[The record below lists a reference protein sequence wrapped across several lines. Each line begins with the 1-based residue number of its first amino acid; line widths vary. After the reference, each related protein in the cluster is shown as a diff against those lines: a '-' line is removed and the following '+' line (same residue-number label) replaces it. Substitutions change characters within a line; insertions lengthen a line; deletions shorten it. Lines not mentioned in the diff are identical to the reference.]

1 MLKHSDKK
9 DSVLVELTLLGDT
22 TAYAE
27 LVTRHEK
34 AVKGSAYKITGGTY
48 FAEDA
53 SQDAFVSAWINLSS
67 LRDRDKFGSWVCAIA
82 KNCASRIMNHYTATI
97 PAISLDTVALYES
110 GEDGGFDALSLSGN
124 ETESELQLAVD
135 SLSEKI
141 REAVKLHYF
150 HGLSVNEIAEK
161 LSLPAG
167 TVKWRLS
174 EGRKRLRKEFG
185 VMEKT
190 YNENENLVTR
200 VMRQVEELKL
210 WKLKDDRTG
219 FEADYKHVLEAVE
232 ALEESDE
239 KKHAMADVLLTGY
252 WWLPGKQ
259 NDELLAKIKQ
269 AALESHN
276 EDVMA
281 SVIADEAH
289 KRDGKERIEYMRDE
303 LIPFVKENG
312 FIKALGYLHFW
323 LGLYLTE
330 EGMKDEGIESY
341 KKVLDVLEPGDVYYA
356 NALAVLEMYNRKV
369 AYEGEAVQFG
379 YELTGEELR
388 YIDGK
393 LYFWS
398 QPGFGRGSRVC
409 DLDSIFWY
417 SSRVDSLILDP
428 EMKPGDVISSSDNKC
443 TLTFAESG
451 ATVTTPAGT
460 FENCR
465 VYVFDGERYG
475 TSHVET
481 TFCEGVGI
489 VRQVSTRDTF
499 TEDWRLS
506 SYEIKGGEGMI
517 PFAEGNIWRYDC
529 VSAEDSVIADINNT
543 FKCTYFDGS
552 KVVLTHCSTQA
563 VTAFADTWD
572 GQIRAARKCY
582 CDDTDGEEYL
592 VSVDKYLTRAAELAV
607 TKRQKVHTKIATD
620 VMKRIFDTDPVY
632 NPEYTEK
639 GIWNFFDFYN
649 VKTIDGKTAIPEHG
663 RIYAFEWKD
672 FCGGLDGYHLLY
684 NFLYDILY
692 QATGYVWSDEWVPGY
707 TQNKK
712 FKYSFNTN
720 VDLSLKVLPEE
731 TVVTPAGTFE
741 NCRHVYFELDGLKGG
756 WDYRGGKMNYWFAPG
771 VGIVKFSSIY
781 DNGKVEGFWT
791 LTDYRGTGEGYFP
804 VADGLFRRYEPVD
817 IGSGLI
823 GSVEYTFDEDE
834 TGTVLFRNAYG
845 TQKREEYL
853 KRIKG

>member
-34 AVKGSAYKITGGTY
+34 AVKGSAYKVTGGTY

-67 LRDRDKFGSWVCAIA
+67 LRDRDKFGSWVCTIA
-82 KNCASRIMNHYTATI
+82 KNCASRIMTHYTAAI
-97 PAISLDTVALYES
+97 PTISLDTVALYES
-110 GEDGGFDALSLSGN
+110 GEDGCFDTLSLRES

-185 VMEKT
+185 VMENT
-190 YNENENLVTR
+190 YNENEKLVTR

-210 WKLKDDRTG
+210 WRLKDDKTG
-219 FEADYKHVLEAVE
+219 FEAEYKKVLEAVE
-232 ALEESDE
+232 SLEDSNE
-239 KKHAMADVLLTGY
+239 KKHAMADVLLAGY
-252 WWLPGKQ
+252 WWLPGEK
-259 NDELLAKIKQ
+259 NSEVFENIKK
-269 AALESHN
+269 AAIEGHN
-276 EDVMA
+276 EDVMT
-281 SVIADEAH
+281 SVIAEESCRYSGNEQID
-289 KRDGKERIEYMRDE
+289 YMKNTQ
-303 LIPFVKENG
+303 IPFLEENG
-312 FIKALGYLHFW
+312 FVKALGYVYFW

-330 EGMKDEGIESY
+330 AEQQEEGIASY
-341 KKVLDVLEPGDVYYA
+341 KKVLDILEPCDVYYA
-356 NALAVLEMYNRKV
+356 NALAVLEMYERK
-369 AYEGEAVQFG
+369 ASTAAGAKQFG

-393 LYFWS
+393 LYFWA
-398 QPGFGRGSRVC
+398 QPGFSRGSRACV
-409 DLDSIFWY
+409 LDSIFWY
-417 SSRVDSLILDP
+417 ASRVDELVFDP
-428 EMKPGDVISSSDNKC
+428 AMKLGDVRESGTGT
-443 TLTFAESG
+443 TLTFAKSG
-451 ATVTTPAGT
+451 VTVDTPAGT

-465 VYVFDGERYG
+465 VYIFDGNVYG

-489 VRQVSTRDTF
+489 VRQVSTRDSL

-506 SYEIKGGEGMI
+506 AYEIKGGEGMI
-517 PFAEGNIWRYDC
+517 PFAEGNLWRYDC
-529 VSAEDSVIADINNT
+529 VSAEESLIADINNS
-543 FKCTYFDGS
+543 FVCTYFDGAKAILS
-552 KVVLTHCSTQA
+552 HCSTQA
-563 VTAFADTWD
+563 VTAFADTWE
-572 GQIRAARKCY
+572 GQILAARRCY
-582 CDDTDGEEYL
+582 CDDTDGEEHL
-592 VSVDKYLTRAAELAV
+592 VSVDKYLARASELAV
-607 TKRQKVHTKIATD
+607 TKRQKIHTAIATD
-620 VMKRIFDTDPVY
+620 VMKRIFDTDANY
-632 NPEYTEK
+632 NPDYTEK
-639 GIWNFFDFYN
+639 GIWNFFDYYH

-692 QATGYVWSDEWVPGY
+692 QATGYVWNDEWVPGY
-707 TQNKK
+707 ETEKDY
-712 FKYSFNTN
+712 KYYHDIN
-720 VDLSLKVLPEE
+720 VHLRLKILPEE
-731 TVVTPAGTFE
+731 TVTTPAGIFE
-741 NCRHVYFELDGLKGG
+741 NCRHVYFELDGLTGG
-756 WDYRGGKMNYWFAPG
+756 AAYRGGKMNYWFAPD

-804 VADGLFRRYEPVD
+804 VADGLFRRYEPVN

-834 TGTVLFRNAYG
+834 TGTILFRNAYG
-845 TQKREEYL
+845 TQKREDYL
-853 KRIKG
+853 KRING